1 MGETRNR
8 LENEGKGAGRVSSPA
23 TSAPQGLEASSQP
36 RAGAAARVVR
46 QGLRLDELWV
56 RAAASAFRLRP
67 RPPSRRFGDS
77 EAAAAG
83 GAASNPRRL
92 TENHLR
98 NGPPSTHRSPGG
110 WSDIPE
116 APVRVCS
123 VVSSSYL
130 CPRGGRSQKRGW
142 EGVTSPPHGFSV
154 LAGGPTRTAGWG
166 SASPSPQP
174 LWDLSFLVPT
184 QA

>member
-1 MGETRNR
+1 MRGREQ
-8 LENEGKGAGRVSSPA
+8 KGWLLQPLRHRKGWKPAASPGPERRRASSARDCGSTSSGCEQPLPPSG
-23 TSAPQGLEASSQP
+23 SAPD
-36 RAGAAARVVR
+36 
-46 QGLRLDELWV
+46 RLP
-56 RAAASAFRLRP
+56 AASATLRR
-67 RPPSRRFGDS
+67 RPPAVAGD
-77 EAAAAG
+77 
-83 GAASNPRRL
+83 AASNPRRL

-142 EGVTSPPHGFSV
+142 GGVTSPPHGFSV